1 MIRVT
6 PDFYPQF
13 HCVASAC
20 RHSCC
25 VGWEVDVDGE
35 TLERYR
41 RVPGD
46 FGLRLRE
53 QISPAEPPHFLL
65 GPEERCPFLNQENL
79 CDIILTL
86 GEGALCQIC
95 ADHPRFRNWFPDR
108 VEEGLGLCCE
118 EAARLLLAHERPIR
132 FLSLPFDAPE
142 EEPDERYPDL
152 LQRRERVLR
161 RLQDRSSSLDAR
173 VGAALS
179 LHGLTPR
186 SCPLERDLDFLKGLE
201 VLSPA
206 WSAALD
212 TLRDG
217 PEPEADRTW
226 DRDGE
231 HLMVYLVYRY
241 YLSWGLE
248 RWDES
253 FPLRLGTFSLR
264 LLRAMNEAAL
274 RRKGTLTLEDRVEHL
289 RAWSAELE
297 YSEDN
302 LEALAEYL

>member
-53 QISPAEPPHFLL
+53 QISPEETPHFLL

-86 GEGALCQIC
+86 GEDALCQIC

-118 EAARLLLAHERPIR
+118 EAARLLLTHEEPIQ

-142 EEPDERYPDL
+142 EEPEELYLDL
-152 LQRRERVLR
+152 LQRRERALR
-161 RLQDRSSSLDAR
+161 RLQDRSSPLDVR
-173 VGAALS
+173 VREVLS

-186 SCPLERDLDFLKGLE
+186 NCPLEQDLDFLAGLE

-206 WSAALD
+206 WSAALES
-212 TLRDG
+212 LRDG
-217 PEPEADRTW
+217 PEPEADRAW

-264 LLRAMNEAAL
+264 LLRAMHGAAL
-274 RRKGTLTLEDRVEHL
+274 RRKGMLTLEDRVEHL